1 MPFTLIKGTFIPAAG
16 IPDGDTVR
24 FQVNNPVLLD
34 RLTATRL
41 PLDLNQNNNTVSLRY
56 EGIDAP
62 ERGSKEPF
70 ACDATAR
77 NLTLLGLRDVY
88 DTGPGYILARQ
99 LGGWGRPISFVF
111 AGEAEEEDGVFVHL
125 DADRMQESVNFQLI
139 EAGVVYPLFYDTLF
153 ADLRTPLAEA
163 TVAPREAELGLWPS
177 DRTREGV
184 TFSTAGS
191 LSLISP
197 IFPKI
202 WRRLQRYTERED
214 FTEGGNALDDFV
226 AFLSRQP
233 DRFLIL
239 SESRFTDLDNIVEA
253 DGNKV
258 LMDFNP
264 EDLVF
269 QP

>member
-1 MPFTLIKGTFIPAAG
+1 MPFTLIKGTFMPAAG

-24 FQVNNPVLLD
+24 FRADNPSLLCGLERKGD
-34 RLTATRL
+34 
-41 PLDLNQNNNTVSLRY
+41 PLDINSRNCTVALRY

-62 ERGSKEPF
+62 ERGAREPF

-77 NLTLLGLRDVY
+77 NINLLGLSDVY

-99 LGGWGRPISFVF
+99 LGRWGRPISFVF
-111 AGEAEEEDGVFVHL
+111 AGETEEADGSAVYL
-125 DADRMQESVNFQLI
+125 KADRMQRSVNFQLI

-153 ADLRTPLAEA
+153 LDLRTTLAEA
-163 TVAPREAELGLWPS
+163 TVAAREADLGLWPR

-191 LSLISP
+191 LPLISP

-202 WRRLQRYTERED
+202 WRRLKKYTERDD
-214 FTEGGNALDDFV
+214 FTEGENALDGFVDF
-226 AFLSRQP
+226 LRRQLDRLHIIP
-233 DRFLIL
+233 DAR
-239 SESRFTDLDNIVEA
+239 STGLDNIVEV

-258 LMDFNP
+258 RMNFNP

>member
-1 MPFTLIKGTFIPAAG
+1 MPFTLIKGTFMPAAG

-24 FQVNNPVLLD
+24 FRADNPSLLCGLERKVD
-34 RLTATRL
+34 S
-41 PLDLNQNNNTVSLRY
+41 LDINSRNCTVALRY

-62 ERGSKEPF
+62 ERGAREPF

-77 NLTLLGLRDVY
+77 NINLLGLSDVY

-99 LGGWGRPISFVF
+99 LGRWGRPISFVF
-111 AGEAEEEDGVFVHL
+111 AGEAKEEDGVSVHL
-125 DADRMQESVNFQLI
+125 DADRMRESVNFQLI

-153 ADLRTPLAEA
+153 LDLRTTLAEA
-163 TVAPREAELGLWPS
+163 TVAARAADLGLWPR

-191 LSLISP
+191 LPLISP

-202 WRRLQRYTERED
+202 WRRLKKYTERDD
-214 FTEGGNALDDFV
+214 FTEGENALDGFVDF
-226 AFLSRQP
+226 LKRQS
-233 DRFLIL
+233 DRLLIIP
-239 SESRFTDLDNIVEA
+239 EARYTDLDNIVEA
-253 DGNKV
+253 DGNEV
-258 LMDFNP
+258 RMDFNP

-269 QP
+269 KP